1 MKVRSDFVSNS
12 SSTSF
17 IVAIDKKYNLYSFC
31 KDIAKKSVSQNRKDR
46 DPKLRKLNEVNL
58 AYSLLHYELL
68 FLGSYL
74 CEITEN
80 VVRKD
85 ELPKTLK
92 NGYCFNE
99 DYWNRIVNDIEG
111 WKRVKDHPSDPEYY
125 FYKMYDKSWLDE
137 SVNTLHVVRKYF
149 VGALGIAIEDNY
161 ELRHD
166 SWFEELVEKGKA
178 DEHQLQVYEERAN
191 ERLKAIK
198 EICLKYHQDYE
209 SVDFSHSYQ
218 ITMDTIKNTRAMLKA
233 GLEMEFEDWEDIESL
248 EARLKK
254 GEKIFMIRA
263 NNSGDGY
270 LRDGIYCE
278 EGSEMMSGDNGMAME
293 YIHSEC
299 G

>member
-12 SSTSF
+12 SSISF
-17 IVAIDKKYNLYSFC
+17 IVAIDKKYSLYSFC

-46 DPKLRKLNEVNL
+46 DPKLCKLNEVNL

-80 VVRKD
+80 VVHKD
-85 ELPKTLK
+85 KLPKTSK
-92 NGYCFNE
+92 NVYCFNE
-99 DYWNRIVNDIEG
+99 DDWNRIVNDIEG
-111 WKRVKDHPSDPEYY
+111 WKRVKDNPSDPEYY

-137 SVNTLHVVRKYF
+137 SANTLHFVRKYF

-218 ITMDTIKNTRAMLKA
+218 ITMDTIKNTKAMLKA
-233 GLEMEFEDWEDIESL
+233 GLEMEFKDWEDIESL

-263 NNSGDGY
+263 NNSGEGY

-278 EGSEMMSGDNGMAME
+278 EGSEMMNGDSGMAME
-293 YIHSEC
+293 YIYSEC